1 MNDEAK
7 AETAERAEFRA
18 YCKEWLSK
26 NHPGPAPAGTPQQA
40 GMGHLSQEQFD
51 FLRSW
56 QMSAY
61 DGGLVGCDFPSEYGG
76 GGRKGCQQIANDEMR
91 RVGTPI
97 FPGLT
102 ALLMAAAT
110 IMTHG
115 SEKQKRRFIG
125 PMLSGE
131 EMWCQGF
138 SEPNA
143 GSDLANQQTFAE
155 KKGDVWVVN
164 GSKIWTS
171 MAEYAQWM
179 ILLCRTDRSHKHN
192 GLTYFI
198 CPIES
203 GVGKTVEVRP
213 LVKITGET
221 GFNEVFFTDHEIL
234 DEHRLDEEGR
244 GWAVA
249 MTTLQH
255 ERGAGGLVM
264 PFAGGQVSKS
274 AIDTAAAALIEL
286 AKRSP
291 RNGKTAAD
299 DPVIRDRIMQ
309 LVIRQNG
316 MAQNGRRSGVD
327 ALVDHPMRIP
337 MQGKV
342 VGSEL
347 TQEVTALAL
356 EIVGAA
362 STMYIGDENAPD
374 SGQWVHEYLNS
385 FGGTIAAGTSEIQ
398 RNQLGERILGMPK
411 TK

>member
-1 MNDEAK
+1 
-7 AETAERAEFRA
+7 
-18 YCKEWLSK
+18 
-26 NHPGPAPAGTPQQA
+26 
-40 GMGHLSQEQFD
+40 MGHLSQEQFD
-51 FLRSW
+51 FLRHW

-61 DGGLVGCDFPSEYGG
+61 DGGLVGCDFPKAYGG
-76 GGRKGCQQIANDEMR
+76 GGHTDCQRIANEEMQR
-91 RVGTPI
+91 IGTPI

-102 ALLMAAAT
+102 ALLMAAVT

-115 SEKQKRRFIG
+115 SEDVKRRFIG

-131 EMWCQGF
+131 EIWCQGF

-143 GSDLANQQTFAE
+143 GSDLANQETFAE
-155 KKGDVWVVN
+155 KKGDMWVVN

-171 MAEYAQWM
+171 MGEYASWM
-179 ILLCRTDRSHKHN
+179 ILLCRTDRSHKHK
-192 GLTYFI
+192 GLSYFI
-198 CPIES
+198 CPIEA
-203 GVGKTVEVRP
+203 GLGKTVDVRP

-221 GFNEVFFTDHEIL
+221 GFNEVFFTNHEIP
-234 DEHRLDEEGR
+234 DKYRLDDVGK

-264 PFAGGQVSKS
+264 PAAGGLVSDT
-274 AIDTAAAALIEL
+274 AIDTAATSLIDL

-316 MAQNGRRSGVD
+316 SGQTGRRGGVKG
-327 ALVDHPMRIP
+327 LVDHPMRIP

-342 VGSEL
+342 VGTEI
-347 TQEVTALAL
+347 TQDVTALAL
-356 EIVGAA
+356 DIVGA
-362 STMYIGDENAPD
+362 SGTLYVSDGNAPD
-374 SGQWVHEYLNS
+374 AGQWPHEYLES
-385 FGGTIAAGTSEIQ
+385 FGTTIAAGTSEIQ
-398 RNQLGERILGMPK
+398 RNQLGERVLGMPK